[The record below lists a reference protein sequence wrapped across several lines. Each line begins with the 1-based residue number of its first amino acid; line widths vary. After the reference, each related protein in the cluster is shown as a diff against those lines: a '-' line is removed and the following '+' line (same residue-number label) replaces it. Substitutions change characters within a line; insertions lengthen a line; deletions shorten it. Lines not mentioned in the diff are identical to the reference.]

1 MEVYKVV
8 VLILVIFFYCENGRE
23 TGFNNVVGR
32 IQDGGLPSTKG
43 AAAWRQKRS
52 PGDEPSCYTGRFVSI
67 RLPSNKEVTVPICM
81 KITSS
86 TTACISSM
94 ANNNNQRKCVPSHM
108 IKVEGV
114 ALNTACSCA
123 P

>member
-1 MEVYKVV
+1 MEVYKVLVV
-8 VLILVIFFYCENGRE
+8 VLAIFLHRGDGRA
-23 TGFNNVVGR
+23 TGFNKIVHR
-32 IQDGGLPSTKG
+32 IHGGVPSMQG

-52 PGDEPSCYTGRFVSI
+52 PGDEPSCYTGRFVSFS
-67 RLPSNKEVTVPICM
+67 LPSNNTVIVPVCK

-86 TTACISSM
+86 TTACFSSM

-108 IKVEGV
+108 ITMEGV
-114 ALNTACSCA
+114 AFNTACSCA